1 MTDERFPAGP
11 VSHQGPTLG
20 DPRIA
25 EIAIRAARLEVTEG
39 PDLGLVARVA
49 SPVFVIGTGELAD
62 MRLTDPTVSREHLRL
77 HVSDTGLM
85 LRDEGS
91 RNGTWIGG
99 LRIHHA
105 GIASD
110 VRIKLGS
117 TAITITVD
125 AEVSSVPVSA
135 SGRFGEAIGGSTAM
149 RLVFALLQRAAPT
162 ELTILLEGESGV
174 GKEVLARSIHT
185 QSSRVNGPFVAVDCG
200 AIPAHLVE
208 SELFGHVRGSFTGAT
223 SDRGGLFAEADGG
236 TLFLDEIGELPLDM
250 QPKLLRVIEQ
260 REVRR
265 VGENRPRP
273 INVRILAATN
283 RQLTGAVARGEFR
296 EDLLYRLSVVRVN
309 VPPLRD
315 RREDILSLAR
325 AFLVTATSDKNAQL
339 PPDIEGMLL
348 AYAWPGNVRE
358 LRNCVQRFAALGAR
372 DRATLLATSDSTTS
386 PLLEDGEDLSELPY
400 HEARQRIVERFERS
414 YVSGVLEKCEGVVV
428 KAAEHAG
435 IGRASFYRMLER
447 LKPRGDK

>member
-1 MTDERFPAGP
+1 MTDSHHGARAGST
-11 VSHQGPTLG
+11 VG
-20 DPRIA
+20 DPRLA

-39 PDLGLVARVA
+39 PDAGMVARVA

-62 MRLTDPTVSREHLRL
+62 LRLTDPTVSREHLRL
-77 HVSDTGLM
+77 HVSDAGLV

-91 RNGTWIGG
+91 RNGTWLGG

-105 GIASD
+105 AIASD
-110 VRIKLGS
+110 VRVKLGS
-117 TAITITVD
+117 TAITISVD
-125 AEVSSVPVSA
+125 NEVSAVPVSA
-135 SGRFGEAIGGSTAM
+135 SGRFGDAIGGSTAM

-162 ELTILLEGESGV
+162 ELTVLLEGESGV

-185 QSSRVNGPFVAVDCG
+185 QSARRGGPFVAVDCG
-200 AIPAHLVE
+200 AIPPQLLE
-208 SELFGHVRGSFTGAT
+208 SELFGHLRGSFTGANA
-223 SDRGGLFAEADGG
+223 DRGGLFSEADGG

-250 QPKLLRVIEQ
+250 QPKLLRALEQ
-260 REVRR
+260 REVRP
-265 VGENRPRP
+265 VGANKPRP
-273 INVRILAATN
+273 IDVRIVAATN
-283 RQLTGAVARGEFR
+283 RQLAAAVARGEFR

-315 RREDILSLAR
+315 RRDDILSLAR
-325 AFLVTATSDKNAQL
+325 SFLVTATSDKDAQL

-358 LRNCVQRFAALGAR
+358 LRNCVQRFAALGVR
-372 DRATLLATSDSTTS
+372 DRASLLATSAAEAPAFLD
-386 PLLEDGEDLSELPY
+386 EKLSDLPY
-400 HEARQRIVERFERS
+400 HEARQQIVEQFERA
-414 YVSGVLEKCEGVVV
+414 YVDGVLEKCDGVVV

-447 LKPRGDK
+447 LKPRK